1 MTVALFCNPSYKEI
15 LKENMSVRLFV
26 GNLPYDTTE
35 AELREHFSAVS
46 PITYLSIPTDRET
59 GRPRNFAF
67 VEFTDRAH
75 ADEAIRRFNNQLFK
89 GRPLAINEAR
99 ARNERPPVGTAT
111 RPSFSQPNTTT
122 VAAAAPAPSDKPNR
136 NFGPDAP
143 SQRRSKGKGA
153 PKSERAPKG
162 PMREIVRGQF
172 SSGGDDYDDDD
183 DELNEESFAAHGS
196 GAENEDET

>member
-1 MTVALFCNPSYKEI
+1 
-15 LKENMSVRLFV
+15 MSVRLFV

-35 AELREHFSAVS
+35 AELRDYFSAVA
-46 PITYLSIPTDRET
+46 PVTYLSLPTDRET
-59 GRPRNFAF
+59 GRARNFAF
-67 VEFTDRAH
+67 VGFANRAQ

-99 ARNERPPVGTAT
+99 ARDERPPTSASTHSTAPP
-111 RPSFSQPNTTT
+111 RSE
-122 VAAAAPAPSDKPNR
+122 AAPPLPSSDKPDR

-143 SQRRSKGKGA
+143 SKRRGKGKGV
-153 PKSERAPKG
+153 PRSERAPKG

-172 SSGGDDYDDDD
+172 SSGDDDYDDYYDD
-183 DELNEESFAAHGS
+183 DESNEESLAAYGS